1 VPLLVWS
8 NHGLPPEAAELS
20 TSLLPSY
27 LLEKMRVP
35 TSGLL
40 AVTDDVRHAVPV
52 LPGHATPGGGD
63 VSEQAIV
70 EDYRLVQYDLLLG
83 RQFGLGADGGRTRL
97 VPAAR

>member
-8 NHGLPPEAAELS
+8 NRALPQEPAELS

-27 LLEKMRVP
+27 LLEKMGVP

-40 AVTDDVRHAVPV
+40 AVTDEVRRTVPV
-52 LPGHATPGGGD
+52 LPAHATAGGGD
-63 VSEQAIV
+63 SPEQAIV

-83 RQFGLGADGGRTRL
+83 RQFGLGADSGRMRL
-97 VPAAR
+97 VPEAR